1 MKKGLILLS
10 LMVMFVACGKKDETP
25 KAEVATQAIVEQKAE
40 EAAPAVVEETVIE
53 ETVVTENSTSEV
65 VENIEESVAAD
76 VAEATNGEVTTE
88 VPVAEETVVIEEKVA
103 Q

>member
-10 LMVMFVACGKKDETP
+10 LIAMFIACGKKEEAP
-25 KAEVATQAIVEQKAE
+25 KTEVTTQSTVEQKAE
-40 EAAPAVVEETVIE
+40 EVTPVVVEETVVE
-53 ETVVTENSTSEV
+53 EIIVTENSTSEV
-65 VENIEESVAAD
+65 VENIEESVADD
-76 VAEATNGEVTTE
+76 VTEATNGKVVTE

>member
-10 LMVMFVACGKKDETP
+10 LIAMFVACGKKEEAP
-25 KAEVATQAIVEQKAE
+25 KAEVTTQSTVEQKAE
-40 EAAPAVVEETVIE
+40 ETTPV
-53 ETVVTENSTSEV
+53 V

-76 VAEATNGEVTTE
+76 VTEATNGEIVTE
-88 VPVAEETVVIEEKVA
+88 VPVTEETVVIEEKVA

>member
-10 LMVMFVACGKKDETP
+10 LMVMFAACGKKEEAP
-25 KAEVATQAIVEQKAE
+25 KTEVTTQSTVEQKAE
-40 EAAPAVVEETVIE
+40 EVTPVIVEETVIE
-53 ETVVTENSTSEV
+53 ETVVAENPTSEV

-76 VAEATNGEVTTE
+76 VVEATNGEVVTE
-88 VPVAEETVVIEEKVA
+88 TPVVEETVVIEEKVA

>member
-10 LMVMFVACGKKDETP
+10 LMVMFVACGKKEEAP
-25 KAEVATQAIVEQKAE
+25 KTEVTTQSTVEQKAE
-40 EAAPAVVEETVIE
+40 DATPVVVEETVVE
-53 ETVVTENSTSEV
+53 ETVVTENPTSEV

-76 VAEATNGEVTTE
+76 IEEATNGKVVTGT
-88 VPVAEETVVIEEKVA
+88 PVAEETVVIEEKIA

>member
-10 LMVMFVACGKKDETP
+10 LIAMFVACGKKEEAP
-25 KAEVATQAIVEQKAE
+25 KSEVTTQAIVEQKAE
-40 EAAPAVVEETVIE
+40 ETTPV
-53 ETVVTENSTSEV
+53 V

-76 VAEATNGEVTTE
+76 VAEVTNGEVVTE

>member
-10 LMVMFVACGKKDETP
+10 LVAMFVACGKKEEAP
-25 KAEVATQAIVEQKAE
+25 KAEVTTQSIVEQKAE
-40 EAAPAVVEETVIE
+40 EATPVVVEETVVE
-53 ETVVTENSTSEV
+53 ETVVTENVTSEV

-88 VPVAEETVVIEEKVA
+88 APVAEETVVIEEKIA